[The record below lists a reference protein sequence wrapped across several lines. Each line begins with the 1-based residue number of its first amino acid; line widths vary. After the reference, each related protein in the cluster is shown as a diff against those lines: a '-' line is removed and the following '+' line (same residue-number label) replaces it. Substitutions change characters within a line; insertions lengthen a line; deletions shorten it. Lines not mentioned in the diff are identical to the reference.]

1 MDKLTGRKNEI
12 LEMARSLGRV
22 NVDDLAEHFK
32 VTTQTIRKDIN
43 DICARRLLTRIHG
56 GAVVSSGIQ
65 NLTYDARRSINREEK
80 SAIGRAAAQ
89 LIPNG
94 ASLFINIGT
103 TTEEVAGF
111 LTDHEGLLV
120 ITNNLNVAMA
130 LYPHP
135 MIDVIVA
142 GGPVRRADGA
152 IVGQSPGDFIQQFK
166 VDYAIIGASAID
178 EEGSLLDFDI
188 REVRVSRAIIDNAR
202 QIILVADQMKFQR
215 TAPVRIGH
223 LKDVDIFVT
232 DRLPSAKVSEVCAL
246 NNVEVVEVGG
256 PESEAPGTGE

>member
-1 MDKLTGRKNEI
+1 MEKLTGRKHEI
-12 LEMARSLGRV
+12 LDMARKLGRV
-22 NVDDLAEHFK
+22 NVDDLAEQFQ

-43 DICARRLLTRIHG
+43 DLCARRLLTRIHG
-56 GAVVSSGIQ
+56 GAVVSSGVQ
-65 NLTYDARRSINREEK
+65 NLAYDARRSINHEEK
-80 SAIGRAAAQ
+80 EAIGRAAAQ

-111 LTDHEGLLV
+111 LTGHEGLLV
-120 ITNNLNVAMA
+120 ITNNLNVAML
-130 LYPHP
+130 LYRYP
-135 MIDVIVA
+135 MIDVVVA

-152 IVGQSPGDFIQQFK
+152 IIGQSPGDFIQQFK

-178 EEGSLLDFDI
+178 EEGSLLDFDL

-202 QIILVADQMKFQR
+202 QVILVADQMKFQR

-223 LKDVDIFVT
+223 LSDVDFFVT
-232 DRLPSAKVSEVCAL
+232 DRLPGGKVSEICAL
-246 NNVEVVEVGG
+246 NGVEVVEVGG
-256 PESEAPGTGE
+256 MEPPGTDE